1 MKKIWNRQWKSIMIT
16 LPLLL
21 LMIIA
26 SFVMTR
32 WINTRVEEECFH
44 RLQEETRTL
53 SQNIEQYFVSDQER
67 LTVMASVAAEYTD
80 MNSKELWEILDSYET
95 RGMISDLELLL
106 PGDILMSG
114 KDRQ

>member
-32 WINTRVEEECFH
+32 WINTREEEECFH

-67 LTVMASVAAEYTD
+67 LTVMGNRAGVLSTA
-80 MNSKELWEILDSYET
+80 
-95 RGMISDLELLL
+95 
-106 PGDILMSG
+106 
-114 KDRQ
+114 

>member
-32 WINTRVEEECFH
+32 WINTREEEECFH

-67 LTVMASVAAEYTD
+67 LT
-80 MNSKELWEILDSYET
+80 
-95 RGMISDLELLL
+95 
-106 PGDILMSG
+106 GDILMSG

>member
-32 WINTRVEEECFH
+32 WINTREEEECFH

-67 LTVMASVAAEYTD
+67 LTVMASVAA
-80 MNSKELWEILDSYET
+80 
-95 RGMISDLELLL
+95 
-106 PGDILMSG
+106 
-114 KDRQ
+114 